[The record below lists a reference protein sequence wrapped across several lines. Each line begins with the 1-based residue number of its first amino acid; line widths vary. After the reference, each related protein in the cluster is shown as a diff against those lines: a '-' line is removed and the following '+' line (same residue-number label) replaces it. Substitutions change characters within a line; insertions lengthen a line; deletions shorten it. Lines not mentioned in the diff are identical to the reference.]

1 MMTITRPQVLTLA
14 VSLTICTLLFASANA
29 QPVGG
34 VPVPRAISL
43 QPASPP
49 PASGSAQDWRRGRS
63 PQLLAILDD
72 YAEWMLRNDPL
83 GASRR
88 GDERFNDQL
97 PDLSP
102 EAVARRTREAEA
114 LLGRITEL
122 DRAKLTAA
130 DMLDADLLS
139 WDLNNRVEG
148 ARFFPEQTPIS
159 AQNGPQV
166 RLPQMADSLAFSTPR
181 HFEDFATR
189 LERVPELIDQTI
201 AQMREGLKAG
211 RIPPR
216 VAMNGTWDQCFLI
229 ASADFAETPALSPFY
244 KPFRGKPVS
253 DPAAARARKAI
264 SDGIV
269 PAYRKLGSFLRD
281 EYMPKCRASI
291 AASDGIDGRARY
303 DFALRDH
310 TTTTLNADEIHAIG
324 LKEVARI
331 RAEMMETIARTDFS
345 AKDELTGDELFAA
358 FVSYLRTDPRFYH
371 TSAEDLLTGY
381 RDICKRMD
389 AGLPRLFGKLPRL
402 PYGVRPTPDFAAPMA
417 PTAYYYPGSM
427 TGGVP
432 GYFLANTYRLD
443 QRPKYEMVALAL
455 HEAVPG
461 HHLQIAL
468 AQELEDQH
476 PFREFLGFNAFVEGW
491 GLYSE
496 RLGLEVGEN
505 PAPAG
510 RGLYSDPY
518 DDFGRLTYEM
528 WRACR
533 LVVDTGMHALG
544 WSRDR
549 AIKFMEDNT
558 ALSRHNIEREVDR
571 YIAWPGQ
578 ATAYKIGQ
586 LKISELRARAEKE
599 LGPKFDIRAF
609 HDAVLDSGA
618 IPLPALEARID
629 RWIAS
634 QK

>member
-1 MMTITRPQVLTLA
+1 MTLPRTCALMFVVGMTALPALTAAAWPQP
-14 VSLTICTLLFASANA
+14 S
-29 QPVGG
+29 GG
-34 VPVPRAISL
+34 PIVT
-43 QPASPP
+43 QPASATHADEP
-49 PASGSAQDWRRGRS
+49 AQDWRRGRS
-63 PQLLAILDD
+63 PQLLALLDD
-72 YAEWMLRNDPL
+72 YIDWILRNDPV

-102 EAVARRTREAEA
+102 EAVALRHREAGDMLA
-114 LLGRITEL
+114 RLSDL
-122 DRAKLTAA
+122 DTARFSGA
-130 DMLDADLLS
+130 DALDADLLRWELAS
-139 WDLNNRVEG
+139 RIEE
-148 ARFFPEQTPIS
+148 AKFFPEQTPVDLQS
-159 AQNGPQV
+159 GPQV
-166 RLPQMADSLAFSTPR
+166 RLPQMADSLPFRTPK
-181 HFEDFATR
+181 HSEDFATR
-189 LERVPELIDQTI
+189 LERVPALIDQSIT
-201 AQMREGLKAG
+201 QMRAGLAAG
-211 RIPPR
+211 RVPPR
-216 VAMNGTWDQCFLI
+216 VAVNGTWDQCFLI
-229 ASADFAETPALSPFY
+229 ASDDIAETPALSPFY
-244 KPFRGKPVS
+244 KPFRALPSS

-264 SDGIV
+264 TEGIV
-269 PAYRKLGSFLRD
+269 PAYRRLGKFLHD
-281 EYMPKCRASI
+281 EYFPKCRESI
-291 AASDGIDGRARY
+291 AASDGVDGRARY

-310 TTTTLNADEIHAIG
+310 TTTLLNADEIHAVG

-331 RAEMMETIARTDFS
+331 RAEMMQVIARSDF
-345 AKDELTGDELFAA
+345 ADKDKLSGDELFAA
-358 FVSYLRTDPRFYH
+358 FVTYLRTDPRFYH

-427 TGGVP
+427 IGGVP

-468 AQELEDQH
+468 AQELDGQH
-476 PFREFLGFNAFVEGW
+476 PFREFLGFNSFVEGW

-496 RLGLEVGEN
+496 RLGLEVGDD
-505 PAPAG
+505 PAPSG

-533 LVVDTGMHALG
+533 LVVDPGMHALG

-549 AIKFMEDNT
+549 AITFMEDNT

-599 LGPKFDIRAF
+599 LGPKFDIRSF

-629 RWIAS
+629 RWIAI

>member
-1 MMTITRPQVLTLA
+1 MLA
-14 VSLTICTLLFASANA
+14 MGVIGGSLFTPASLAQSSAGGMASSPAAAAPSASAHA
-29 QPVGG
+29 FEP
-34 VPVPRAISL
+34 
-43 QPASPP
+43 
-49 PASGSAQDWRRGRS
+49 DWRRGRS
-63 PQLLAILDD
+63 PELLALLDD
-72 YAEWMLRNDPL
+72 YVDWILRNDPL

-102 EAVARRTREAEA
+102 EAVARRNRES
-114 LLGRITEL
+114 
-122 DRAKLTAA
+122 A
-130 DMLDADLLS
+130 DMLARLTDLDASRFSAADAMDADLLRWELAS
-139 WDLNNRVEG
+139 RVEE
-148 ARFFPEQTPIS
+148 AKFFPEQTPVDLQS
-159 AQNGPQV
+159 GPQV
-166 RLPQMADSLAFSTPR
+166 RLPQMADSLPFRTPKQG
-181 HFEDFATR
+181 EDFATR
-189 LERVPELIDQTI
+189 LERVPALIEQSI
-201 AQMREGLKAG
+201 AQMRAGLAAG
-211 RIPPR
+211 RVPPR
-216 VAMNGTWDQCFLI
+216 VAVNGTWDQCFLI
-229 ASADFAETPALSPFY
+229 ASDDIAETPALSPFY
-244 KPFRGKPVS
+244 KPFRALPAS

-264 SDGIV
+264 TDGIV
-269 PAYRKLGSFLRD
+269 PAYRALGKFLRD
-281 EYMPKCRASI
+281 EYYPKCRASI

-310 TTTTLNADEIHAIG
+310 TTTLLNADEIHAIG
-324 LKEVARI
+324 LNEVARI
-331 RAEMMETIARTDFS
+331 RAEMMQVIARSDFPS
-345 AKDELTGDELFAA
+345 KDKLSGDELFAA
-358 FVSYLRTDPRFYH
+358 FVTYLRTDSRFYH

-389 AGLPRLFGKLPRL
+389 AELPRLFGRLPRL

-417 PTAYYYPGSM
+417 PTAYYYSGSM
-427 TGGVP
+427 VGGVP

-443 QRPKYEMVALAL
+443 QRPKYEMIALAL

-468 AQELEDQH
+468 AQELDGQH
-476 PFREFLGFNAFVEGW
+476 PFREFLGFNSFVEGW

-496 RLGLEVGEN
+496 RLGLEVGGGGGGGAGD
-505 PAPAG
+505 APLAN

-533 LVVDTGMHALG
+533 LVVDPGMHALG

-558 ALSRHNIEREVDR
+558 ALSRHNIEREIDR

-599 LGPKFDIRAF
+599 LGPKFDIRSF

-629 RWIAS
+629 RWIAT